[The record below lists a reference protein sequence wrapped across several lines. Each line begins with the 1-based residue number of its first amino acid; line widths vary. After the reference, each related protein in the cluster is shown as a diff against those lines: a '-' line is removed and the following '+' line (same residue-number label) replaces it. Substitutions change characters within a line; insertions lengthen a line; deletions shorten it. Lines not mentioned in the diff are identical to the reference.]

1 MENPKTKERNVNEN
15 WEKMKFSGNNHLNEN
30 ENHLD
35 FIDLEKSFLALVFLS
50 LW

>member
-1 MENPKTKERNVNEN
+1 MKIEK
-15 WEKMKFSGNNHLNEN
+15 KMKFSGNNHLNEN

-35 FIDLEKSFLALVFLS
+35 FIDLEKSFFALVFLS